1 MRVKILA
8 GLGLALSVLAACS
21 PGNRRG
27 PNPRAGAI
35 LITRYAC
42 GSCHAISG
50 IQQAN
55 GMVGPSLNHIAG
67 QKMLAGA
74 LPNTTENI
82 ARFVRTPRALVKDS
96 VMPDQDLSDAESR
109 DVAAYL
115 QTLK

>member
-1 MRVKILA
+1 MRMRIVA
-8 GLGLALSVLAACS
+8 TLGLVLTVLAACS
-21 PGNRRG
+21 SAGSRDA
-27 PNPRAGAI
+27 NPRAGAI

-55 GMVGPSLNHIAG
+55 GMVGPSLNHIGG

-74 LPNTTENI
+74 LPNTAENI

-96 VMPDQDLSDAESR
+96 VMPDQDLSDAEAR